1 MKGIKKLTRD
11 EMLKKVRKSKYKLKN
26 SKTLTYHMRKL

>member
-26 SKTLTYHMRKL
+26 SKTLTYNMRKL